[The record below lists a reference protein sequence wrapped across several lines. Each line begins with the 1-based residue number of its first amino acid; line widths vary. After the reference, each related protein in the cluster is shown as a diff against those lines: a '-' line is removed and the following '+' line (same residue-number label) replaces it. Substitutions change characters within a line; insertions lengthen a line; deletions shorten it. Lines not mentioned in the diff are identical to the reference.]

1 MAECAIINNKR
12 ISSNMKKE
20 RTIMKK
26 LLALLLVLCMVVSL
40 TACAD
45 KDEGPA
51 YDGTDAPPVVE
62 AAPEAEAAPVEEAKD
77 YSGYTIRIYSNSNST
92 ERSTWLIN
100 EAKDA
105 GFTISIDDN
114 TVISGDVAAIQAAN
128 ENKDGDI
135 LFGLNETRWSQ
146 VVNGEYEN
154 LSLTEWTPSW
164 ANEVGEYAYE
174 GKAYGLVIQ
183 NVLMLYRTDEYGTN
197 GETLSFE
204 HWADIVDCGYTWYR
218 QNKVGGTTN
227 TNINSAMLYA
237 FVDPS
242 SPAGGISVDGWKTL
256 WNYCANGKTGGS
268 DYKYG
273 FVPLNKGDV
282 QVSSFYSSSLYGQI
296 DAAAEGSENPLKGTM
311 APENWALVEIED
323 GTYYIAEY
331 LGILNK
337 AGRTAEETE
346 AVMAFAEWFGSAE
359 VQAAW
364 GEEFDSYPCNQAAV
378 KILYPDGIPGI
389 YELKNFALKEIEGT
403 GMTYA
408 EYVAAHITEWTNIQT
423 NLGFFW
429 ADDASAAAEPAWDTL
444 DWAALTQS
452 AGE

>member
-1 MAECAIINNKR
+1 
-12 ISSNMKKE
+12 
-20 RTIMKK
+20 MKK
-26 LLALLLVLCMVVSL
+26 LLAILLAVCMLLSL
-40 TACAD
+40 AACAD
-45 KDEGPA
+45 SEDNVVMDEQGNVVTTEPTKDTTPADDGGETQPQAPSHNYYEEG
-51 YDGTDAPPVVE
+51 
-62 AAPEAEAAPVEEAKD
+62 KD

-100 EAKDA
+100 EAKAA

-114 TVISGDVAAIQAAN
+114 TVISGDTAAIQAAN

-135 LFGLNETRWSQ
+135 MFGLNETRWSQ
-146 VVNGEYEN
+146 LVKGQYEN
-154 LSLTEWTPSW
+154 LSLVEWTPVW
-164 ANEVGEYAYE
+164 AEEVGEYAYE
-174 GKAYGLVIQ
+174 GYAYGLVIQ

-197 GETLSFE
+197 GQTLHFE
-204 HWADIVDCGYTWYR
+204 HWADIVDCGYVWYR

-227 TNINSAMLYA
+227 TNINSAILYA
-237 FVDPS
+237 FTDPA
-242 SPAGGISVDGWKTL
+242 SPAGGISVEGWKTL

-273 FVPLNKGDV
+273 FVPLNKAEV

-296 DAAAEGSENPLKGTM
+296 DAAAEGSETPLKGTM
-311 APENWALVEIED
+311 APENWALVEIDD

-331 LGILNK
+331 LGVLNK
-337 AGRTAEETE
+337 EGRTEEETA
-346 AVMAFAEWFGSAE
+346 AVLAFAEWFGSAE

-364 GEEFDSYPCNQAAV
+364 GEEFDSYPCNQAASS
-378 KILYPDGIPGI
+378 ILYPDGAPAI
-389 YELKNFALKEIEGT
+389 YTIKNFALNIVEGT
-403 GMTYA
+403 DLTYA

-429 ADDASAAAEPAWDTL
+429 ADDASAAAEPDWDNL

-452 AGE
+452 AG